1 MGWLVER
8 DDSSFFSGVCMTIDK
23 RYDIMDRKTIKI
35 KYFLEVSG
43 WIDVLEYTI
52 HNEEDLEKIP
62 EFEKEAEKKEQEMK
76 DQITKLKNMEKK
88 LRSMGYKPV
97 EDYGD

>member
-1 MGWLVER
+1 
-8 DDSSFFSGVCMTIDK
+8 MTIDK
-23 RYDIMDRKTIKI
+23 RYDIRDRKTIRI
-35 KYFLEVSG
+35 KYFLEVYG
-43 WIDVLEYTI
+43 WIDLLEYDI
-52 HNEEDLEKIP
+52 HSEEDLEKIP

-76 DQITKLKNMEKK
+76 DQIMKLKDMEKK